1 MYNDDVSLKGGEN
14 MTERQNPAEQ
24 QKPFVGKSFTDV
36 RKLSIQHAPRILNNL
51 NVAHLGIAIHE
62 TDKNRQ
68 FVIEVFLKDEL
79 SPEQLEQ
86 MEKTIEAVPVLYEV
100 GEELTL
106 QKQQTIR

>member
-1 MYNDDVSLKGGEN
+1 

-36 RKLSIQHAPRILNNL
+36 RKLSMQHAPKILSNP
-51 NVAHLGIAIHE
+51 NVHGLGIRIHE

-86 MEKTIEAVPVLYEV
+86 MEKTIEGVPVLYEV
-100 GEELTL
+100 REELTL
-106 QKQQTIR
+106 QKKQ